1 MKKSLLTLVAI
12 SLFLFTTQAQMVI
25 THANSLTQLVNNFI
39 LTGVSASNIVY
50 TGDSSAIGN
59 FTGGSST
66 NLGLNDGI
74 ILTTGSID
82 SLPHI
87 NDTASKF
94 ANINNQMPGD
104 SLLNNVSPY
113 PSYDAA
119 ALEFDLVPV
128 GNMLEFQYVFGSEEY
143 PEYVGMSFN
152 DVFKFLINGNN
163 PAGGTYTNENIALIP
178 GTTLPV
184 CINNVNPTSYSSYY
198 IDNTLGTSIVFDGL
212 TTVLIAQAA
221 VIPGSTYH
229 LKMVIADVGDNI
241 FDSGIF
247 LKAQSMKSYMLT
259 DVKENAIQ
267 NFSIAPNPLSSDS
280 KLTLNLTHAG
290 QVKLSVSDITGKVV
304 YSSERSY
311 SSAGPQQISLGEFN
325 SLNTSGIFL
334 LKVETDDFIEM
345 QKIVK

>member
-1 MKKSLLTLVAI
+1 MKKSILSLIVISFCLVTAK
-12 SLFLFTTQAQMVI
+12 AQMVI
-25 THANSLTQLVNNFI
+25 THANSMTQLVNNFI
-39 LTGVSASNIVY
+39 LSGVTANNIVY

-66 NLGLNDGI
+66 NLGISNGI

-82 SLPHI
+82 SVPYI

-94 ANINNQMPGD
+94 ANTNNNQPGD
-104 SLLNNVSPY
+104 SLLNSSSPF

-119 ALEFDLVPV
+119 VLEFDLIPV

-152 DVFKFLINGNN
+152 DIFEFLISGNN
-163 PAGGTYTNENIALIP
+163 PAGGTYTNENIAMIP
-178 GTTLPV
+178 GTALPV
-184 CINNVNPTSYSSYY
+184 CINNVNATSYSSYFL
-198 IDNTLGTSIVFDGL
+198 DNALGTTIVFDGL
-212 TTVLIAQAA
+212 TTVLVAQAT

-259 DVKENAIQ
+259 GIKENATH
-267 NFSIAPNPLSSDS
+267 NFSIAPNPLNSYS
-280 KLTLNLTHAG
+280 KLILNMLHPG
-290 QVKLSVSDITGKVV
+290 KVKINISDISGKVV
-304 YSSERSY
+304 YESEK
-311 SSAGPQQISLGEFN
+311 
-325 SLNTSGIFL
+325 SLNTAGIQTISLDEFNNLQTSGIYIL
-334 LKVETDDFIEM
+334 RVETDDFSEM
-345 QKIVK
+345 LKIVK